1 MKIFIVIGE
10 TLYQD
15 FRFTGLKCPVH
26 GDLLSYGKHGDIKIY
41 RCEQDFG
48 TCCELWLHDNGRCVS
63 VTPHTHLTGEEG
75 KEIRN
80 TMNRDEWR
88 DIGDGSQELVRAK
101 LYKLPNER
109 VKLLLDKRFKRGSRF
124 YEYINGKQTE
134 FKLHDIILKYIENG
148 KIKEKKILNDDKF
161 LFVVINED

>member
-1 MKIFIVIGE
+1 
-10 TLYQD
+10 
-15 FRFTGLKCPVH
+15 
-26 GDLLSYGKHGDIKIY
+26 
-41 RCEQDFG
+41 
-48 TCCELWLHDNGRCVS
+48 
-63 VTPHTHLTGEEG
+63 
-75 KEIRN
+75 
-80 TMNRDEWR
+80 MNRDEWR